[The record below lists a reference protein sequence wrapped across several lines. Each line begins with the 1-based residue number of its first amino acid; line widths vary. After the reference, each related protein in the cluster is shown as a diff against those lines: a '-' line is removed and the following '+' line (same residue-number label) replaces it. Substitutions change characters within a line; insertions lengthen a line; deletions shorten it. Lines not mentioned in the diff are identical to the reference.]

1 MGVNVKMTDA
11 NDGVVYIDTKR
22 TKRPIAFTYE
32 RRPLIPPVCPA
43 LEEGVRT
50 MRRGGV
56 RVVTRQIQNCI
67 WRSRRC
73 FDGWDSDPARDG
85 CDVGDYVGGGE

>member
-43 LEEGVRT
+43 LEELCVRCDAAAFESSP
-50 MRRGGV
+50 
-56 RVVTRQIQNCI
+56 QNPKMYLAI
-67 WRSRRC
+67 AAL
-73 FDGWDSDPARDG
+73 F
-85 CDVGDYVGGGE
+85 

>member
-1 MGVNVKMTDA
+1 VGVNVKMTDA

-56 RVVTRQIQNCI
+56 RVVTAKSKNVFGDRYVYFN
-67 WRSRRC
+67 SRIGNWINVTC
-73 FDGWDSDPARDG
+73 VLFTAALF
-85 CDVGDYVGGGE
+85 